1 MGDPAL
7 AFGLYLGL
15 GLTWACQS
23 FLFAA
28 APTWLLGPAS
38 RGGLGFRAADAAGAA
53 VAACG
58 ALGLLRWRCSEALAR
73 MPERAPLRAYRV
85 ATALGVVVNVAAPTY
100 ARSLADDRLP
110 RDSSAVHV
118 AVALTGAA
126 WLLGARFATDAAD
139 AAAAMMLQSHATSRA
154 VAAAGLADA
163 GRVAGA
169 LLATLVV
176 PRALEA
182 GAHAATGLYAA
193 AGASALLYALSVA
206 VYRRVLGD
214 VSDDG
219 AGGACAVFLEVP
231 ARDVQRLVDDC
242 IESG

>member
-1 MGDPAL
+1 
-7 AFGLYLGL
+7 
-15 GLTWACQS
+15 
-23 FLFAA
+23 
-28 APTWLLGPAS
+28 
-38 RGGLGFRAADAAGAA
+38 
-53 VAACG
+53 
-58 ALGLLRWRCSEALAR
+58 

-85 ATALGVVVNVAAPTY
+85 ATALGVVVNAADATPK
-100 ARSLADDRLP
+100 SLADDRLP

-154 VAAAGLADA
+154 VAAAGLSDA

-182 GAHAATGLYAA
+182 GAHAATGLYARA
-193 AGASALLYALSVA
+193 
-206 VYRRVLGD
+206 
-214 VSDDG
+214 
-219 AGGACAVFLEVP
+219 P
-231 ARDVQRLVDDC
+231 ARCSRAPSPSTAALGTPTTAAAPAPSSSRSPPATSSASSTTASRAG
-242 IESG
+242 EML